1 MRRKPNL
8 TASGFASPVRTS
20 KRTRCERVWSAK
32 PANIDGQAP
41 EGRPGDHPRTR
52 GVRPISVNLRIDFH
66 SEMFLCWG
74 MATPA
79 ESLGSENWPI
89 LRTFLPNGWKEMAR
103 STGALRRARDIPD
116 AESLLR
122 LLLMHV
128 VNGYSLAETA
138 ARASQLGMELS
149 AVALFKRLR
158 ASEEWL
164 RWLAEQQRGRQPLAV
179 ESQGRPVRLVDA
191 TTVSEPGSTGTDWRV
206 HYVVN
211 LANLQCDFFELTD
224 VKGGETLRRI
234 PVRPG
239 DIMLGDRI
247 YATPVGV
254 AHVKAGQADILVRLN
269 RHSLPVF
276 DAEGNVLNV
285 LRLFRK
291 MKLGQIRQWGTQ
303 IRHPSGGWVTGRLIA
318 LKRSAEATRL
328 ARRRLEINASKKQ
341 KKVSPESWEA
351 AQYFFVWTTLTNSF
365 PAPVVLELYRLR
377 WQIELAFKRMKSI
390 MGLGHLPKKDPA
402 SARAWLHG
410 KIFASL
416 LAERMVE
423 AADKFS
429 PWGYRLDSEA

>member
-1 MRRKPNL
+1 
-8 TASGFASPVRTS
+8 
-20 KRTRCERVWSAK
+20 
-32 PANIDGQAP
+32 
-41 EGRPGDHPRTR
+41 
-52 GVRPISVNLRIDFH
+52 
-66 SEMFLCWG
+66 
-74 MATPA
+74 MATA
-79 ESLGSENWPI
+79 EESLGSENWSI
-89 LRTFLPNGWKEMAR
+89 LRTFLPKGWKEMAR

-122 LLLMHV
+122 LLLLHV

-138 ARASQLGMELS
+138 VRAGELGMELS
-149 AVALFKRLR
+149 AVAVFKRLR

-164 RWLAEQQRGRQPLAV
+164 RWLAEQQRGRQPVAV

-234 PVRPG
+234 PVRSG
-239 DIMLGDRI
+239 DIILGDRI

-254 AHVKAGQADILVRLN
+254 AHVKAAQADILVRLN
-269 RHSLPVF
+269 RKSLPVF
-276 DAEGNVLNV
+276 DAEGNWLDV
-285 LRLFRK
+285 LRLFRR
-291 MKLGQIRQWGTQ
+291 MKVGQIQQWSTQ
-303 IRHPSGGWVTGRLIA
+303 VKHPSGGWVTGRLIA
-318 LKRSAEATRL
+318 LKRSAEAARL
-328 ARRRLEINASKKQ
+328 ARHRLEINASKKQ
-341 KKVSPESWEA
+341 KRVSPESWEA
-351 AQYFFVWTTLTNSF
+351 ARYFFVWTTLADSF
-365 PAPVVLELYRLR
+365 LAPGVLELYRLR

-416 LAERMVE
+416 LVERMVE

-429 PWGYRLDSEA
+429 PWGYRLDHAAQPMEGD

>member
-1 MRRKPNL
+1 
-8 TASGFASPVRTS
+8 
-20 KRTRCERVWSAK
+20 
-32 PANIDGQAP
+32 
-41 EGRPGDHPRTR
+41 
-52 GVRPISVNLRIDFH
+52 
-66 SEMFLCWG
+66 
-74 MATPA
+74 
-79 ESLGSENWPI
+79 
-89 LRTFLPNGWKEMAR
+89 MAR
-103 STGALRRARDIPD
+103 TTGALRRARDIPD

-138 ARASQLGMELS
+138 VRAGHLGMELS
-149 AVALFKRLR
+149 AVALYKRLR

-164 RWLAEQQRGRQPLAV
+164 RWLAEQQRGRQPRAL

-191 TTVSEPGSTGTDWRV
+191 TTVSERGSTGTDWRV

-254 AHVKAGQADILVRLN
+254 AHVKAAQADILVRLN
-269 RHSLPVF
+269 RQSLPVF
-276 DAEGNVLNV
+276 DVEGNPLDV

-291 MKLGQIRQWGTQ
+291 LRVGQIQQWNTQ
-303 IRHPSGGWVTGRLIA
+303 VKHPDGGWVSGRLIA

-341 KKVSPESWEA
+341 SKVSPESWEA
-351 AQYFFVWTTLTNSF
+351 AQYFFVWTTLADNF
-365 PAPVVLELYRLR
+365 PAPAVLELYRLR

-390 MGLGHLPKKDPA
+390 MGVGTPAEKGPGQRARVAARKNLRQPIGRTHGGSGRQVFPLGI
-402 SARAWLHG
+402 RIG
-410 KIFASL
+410 
-416 LAERMVE
+416 R
-423 AADKFS
+423 
-429 PWGYRLDSEA
+429 

>member
-1 MRRKPNL
+1 
-8 TASGFASPVRTS
+8 
-20 KRTRCERVWSAK
+20 
-32 PANIDGQAP
+32 
-41 EGRPGDHPRTR
+41 
-52 GVRPISVNLRIDFH
+52 
-66 SEMFLCWG
+66 
-74 MATPA
+74 MAVPA
-79 ESLGSENWPI
+79 ESLADDNWPVVC
-89 LRTFLPNGWKEMAR
+89 TFLPRGWKEMAR
-103 STGALRRARDIPD
+103 STGALRRARDVPD

-122 LLLMHV
+122 LLLLHV
-128 VNGYSLAETA
+128 ANGFSLVEIA
-138 ARASQLGMELS
+138 ARAGELGMEMS
-149 AVALFKRLR
+149 AVAVFKRLR

-164 RWLAEQQRGRQPLAV
+164 RWLAEQERGRQPLAI
-179 ESQGRPVRLVDA
+179 ESQGRPVRAVDA

-247 YATPVGV
+247 YATPLGA
-254 AHVKAGQADILVRLN
+254 AHVKGAQADILVRLN
-269 RHSLPVF
+269 RQSLPLF
-276 DAEGNVLNV
+276 DLEEKQLDV

-291 MKLGQIRQWGTQ
+291 LRVGQIEQWAT
-303 IRHPSGGWVTGRLIA
+303 RVKHPDGGWIPGRLIA

-328 ARRRLEINASKKQ
+328 ARRRLEVNASKKQ
-341 KKVSPESWEA
+341 KKVSPESWQA
-351 AQYFFVWTTLTNSF
+351 AQYFFVWTTLGDSF
-365 PAPVVLELYRLR
+365 PAAAVLELYRLR

-416 LAERMVE
+416 LIERMVE
-423 AADKFS
+423 AAEAFS
-429 PWGYRLDSEA
+429 PWGYRLDGETQPMAGN

>member
-1 MRRKPNL
+1 
-8 TASGFASPVRTS
+8 
-20 KRTRCERVWSAK
+20 
-32 PANIDGQAP
+32 
-41 EGRPGDHPRTR
+41 
-52 GVRPISVNLRIDFH
+52 
-66 SEMFLCWG
+66 
-74 MATPA
+74 MATA
-79 ESLGSENWPI
+79 EQSLCSENWSI
-89 LRTFLPNGWKEMAR
+89 LRTFLPTGWKEMAR
-103 STGALRRARDIPD
+103 TTGALRRARDIPD

-122 LLLMHV
+122 LLLLHV
-128 VNGYSLAETA
+128 INGYSLAETA
-138 ARASQLGMELS
+138 ARARQLGMELS

-164 RWLAEQQRGRQPLAV
+164 RWLAEQQRGKQPVAV

-234 PVRPG
+234 PIRPG

-254 AHVKAGQADILVRLN
+254 AHVKAAQADILVRLN
-269 RHSLPVF
+269 RQSLPVF
-276 DAEGNVLNV
+276 DAEGNALDVLS
-285 LRLFRK
+285 LFRK
-291 MKLGQIRQWGTQ
+291 MKVGQIQQWRTQ
-303 IRHPSGGWVTGRLIA
+303 VKHPSGGWVPGRLIA

-341 KKVSPESWEA
+341 KKVSPESWAA
-351 AQYFFVWTTLTNSF
+351 AQYFFVWTTLADSF
-365 PAPVVLELYRLR
+365 RPPGVLELYRLR

-402 SARAWLHG
+402 SARAWIHG
-410 KIFASL
+410 KIFGSL
-416 LAERMVE
+416 LVERMVE

-429 PWGYRLDSEA
+429 PWGYRLDSEAQSMEGN

>member
-1 MRRKPNL
+1 MTGDTR
-8 TASGFASPVRTS
+8 AFIVGRT
-20 KRTRCERVWSAK
+20 
-32 PANIDGQAP
+32 
-41 EGRPGDHPRTR
+41 
-52 GVRPISVNLRIDFH
+52 PISVNLRIDFH
-66 SEMFLCWG
+66 SRVLLCWG
-74 MATPA
+74 MATPEE
-79 ESLGSENWPI
+79 ESLSSENWSI
-89 LRTFLPNGWKEMAR
+89 LCTFLPKGWKEMAR
-103 STGALRRARDIPD
+103 TTGALRRARDIPD

-138 ARASQLGMELS
+138 VRAGHLGMELS
-149 AVALFKRLR
+149 AVALYKRLR

-164 RWLAEQQRGRQPLAV
+164 RWLAEQQRGRQPRAL

-191 TTVSEPGSTGTDWRV
+191 TTVSERGSTGTDWRV

-254 AHVKAGQADILVRLN
+254 AHVKAAQADILVRLN
-269 RHSLPVF
+269 RQSLPVF
-276 DAEGNVLNV
+276 DVEGNPLDV

-291 MKLGQIRQWGTQ
+291 LRVGQIQQWNTQ
-303 IRHPSGGWVTGRLIA
+303 VKHPDGGWVSGRLIA

-341 KKVSPESWEA
+341 SKVSPESWEA
-351 AQYFFVWTTLTNSF
+351 AQYFFVWTTLADNF
-365 PAPVVLELYRLR
+365 PAPAVLELYRLR

-416 LAERMVE
+416 LVERMVE

-429 PWGYRLDSEA
+429 PWGYGLDGEAQQMAGD

>member
-1 MRRKPNL
+1 
-8 TASGFASPVRTS
+8 
-20 KRTRCERVWSAK
+20 
-32 PANIDGQAP
+32 
-41 EGRPGDHPRTR
+41 
-52 GVRPISVNLRIDFH
+52 
-66 SEMFLCWG
+66 
-74 MATPA
+74 MATA
-79 ESLGSENWPI
+79 EESLGSENWSI
-89 LRTFLPNGWKEMAR
+89 LRTFLPKGWKEMAR

-138 ARASQLGMELS
+138 VRAGELGMELS
-149 AVALFKRLR
+149 AVAIFKRLR

-164 RWLAEQQRGRQPLAV
+164 RWLAEQQRGRQPVAV

-234 PVRPG
+234 PVRSG
-239 DIMLGDRI
+239 DIILGDRI

-254 AHVKAGQADILVRLN
+254 AHVKAAQADILVRLN
-269 RHSLPVF
+269 RRSLPVF
-276 DAEGNVLNV
+276 DVQGNPLDV

-291 MKLGQIRQWGTQ
+291 LRVGQIQQWSTQ
-303 IRHPSGGWVTGRLIA
+303 VKHPSGGWVTGRLIA

-328 ARRRLEINASKKQ
+328 ARRRLEINASKRQ
-341 KKVSPESWEA
+341 TKVSSESWEA
-351 AQYFFVWTTLTNSF
+351 ARYFFVWTTLADSF
-365 PAPVVLELYRLR
+365 PAPEVLELYRLR

-390 MGLGHLPKKDPA
+390 LGLGHLPKKDPA

-416 LAERMVE
+416 LVERMVE

-429 PWGYRLDSEA
+429 PWGYRLDGETQPMEGD

>member
-1 MRRKPNL
+1 
-8 TASGFASPVRTS
+8 
-20 KRTRCERVWSAK
+20 
-32 PANIDGQAP
+32 
-41 EGRPGDHPRTR
+41 
-52 GVRPISVNLRIDFH
+52 
-66 SEMFLCWG
+66 
-74 MATPA
+74 MATPDGG
-79 ESLGSENWPI
+79 LPTENWQI
-89 LRTFLPNGWKEMAR
+89 LRTFLPKGWKEMAR

-149 AVALFKRLR
+149 AVAVFKRLR

-179 ESQGRPVRLVDA
+179 ESQGRPVRAVDA
-191 TTVSEPGSTGTDWRV
+191 TTVSEPGSTGTNWRV

-211 LANLQCDFFELTD
+211 LANLQCDFFELTG
-224 VKGGETLRRI
+224 VEGGETLRRI

-239 DIMLGDRI
+239 DIMLGDRV

-254 AHVKAGQADILVRLN
+254 AHVKDAQADIVVRLN
-269 RHSLPVF
+269 RQSLPIF
-276 DAEGNVLNV
+276 DTGEKQIDV

-291 MKLGQIRQWGTQ
+291 MKVGQTQQWTTQ
-303 IRHPSGGWVTGRLIA
+303 VKHPRGGWVSGRLIA

-341 KKVSPESWEA
+341 KKVSPESREA
-351 AQYFFVWTTLTNSF
+351 AEYFFVWTTLGHNFS
-365 PAPVVLELYRLR
+365 APVVLELYRLR

-390 MGLGHLPKKDPA
+390 MGFVGHLPKKDPA

-416 LAERMVE
+416 LVERMVE
-423 AADKFS
+423 AADTFS
-429 PWGYRLDSEA
+429 PWGYRLDSEAQQMEGN